1 MKINQRDIASGVF
14 LIVVAA
20 IGLWLNTEHTMG
32 TARRM
37 GPGYMP
43 WLVFWLQ
50 IALGAGAV
58 LVGLAS
64 GPEKMPRWKAD
75 EIGAFVGSLVV
86 GFAVWWLLSGTE
98 GFLGTGYNA
107 LGMGTLAG
115 FLILSISPGW
125 RFLGMISA
133 SMAIFA
139 LLLERFG
146 FFAALVGIIICS
158 CLPER
163 EHTKSPLGVL
173 GLVAFLLA
181 LCWFVFIYELDIRV
195 NLWPT
200 A

>member
-14 LIVVAA
+14 FIVLAA

-32 TARRM
+32 SARRM

-50 IALGAGAV
+50 IALGVGVV
-58 LVGLAS
+58 LVGTAS
-64 GPEKMPRWKAD
+64 GPEKMDRWKAD
-75 EIGAFVGSLVV
+75 EIGTFIGGIVA
-86 GFAVWWLLSGTE
+86 GFAAWWLLHSLGGYFAIGYNSLGCGILV
-98 GFLGTGYNA
+98 GFLV
-107 LGMGTLAG
+107 
-115 FLILSISPGW
+115 LSIAPGW
-125 RFLGMISA
+125 RFLGMIMV

-139 LLLERFG
+139 LLLEQFG
-146 FFAALVGIIICS
+146 FFAALIGLIVAS

-163 EHTKSPLGVL
+163 EHTSKPLGVL
-173 GLVAFLLA
+173 LCTLFLLA

-200 A
+200 G